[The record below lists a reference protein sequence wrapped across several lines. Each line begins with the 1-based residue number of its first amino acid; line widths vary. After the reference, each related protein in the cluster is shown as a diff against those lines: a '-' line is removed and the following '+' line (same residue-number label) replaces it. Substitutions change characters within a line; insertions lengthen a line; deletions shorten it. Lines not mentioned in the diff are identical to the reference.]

1 MRELEAHKHNSPL
14 NSGGNSHPQRFAHT
28 AIIHIFKESRA
39 IMILTTHD
47 LVSIFPMI
55 RKTRTPWDVGGYWVV
70 PTGYTPAYEISF
82 VGLYSKHLLFCLFV
96 RGEPHSKILQTGFYH
111 LCKLFIGAHR
121 KELSYSGAQG
131 EAIFYIFNHFYSTWL
146 KLDQPTALFS
156 KMYCVVKVLI
166 VM

>member
-28 AIIHIFKESRA
+28 VIIHILKELHA

-70 PTGYTPAYEISF
+70 PTGYTPAYENSF
-82 VGLYSKHLLFCLFV
+82 VGLYHTLDMYYFVCLLEGNHTL
-96 RGEPHSKILQTGFYH
+96 KY
-111 LCKLFIGAHR
+111 CKLVFIISASCLL
-121 KELSYSGAQG
+121 ELIGRSYHTQVLREKLFFTFLTISIQHGLSWTNQLHC
-131 EAIFYIFNHFYSTWL
+131 FL
-146 KLDQPTALFS
+146 K
-156 KMYCVVKVLI
+156 CIVL
-166 VM
+166 